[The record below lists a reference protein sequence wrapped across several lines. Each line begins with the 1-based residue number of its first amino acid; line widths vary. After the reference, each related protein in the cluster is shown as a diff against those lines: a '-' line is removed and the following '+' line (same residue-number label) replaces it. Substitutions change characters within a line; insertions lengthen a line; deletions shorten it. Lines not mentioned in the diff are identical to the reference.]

1 MKTINDAQLKKYTT
15 IQIGGV
21 AKCLIIPETSEELI
35 KIVKERKP
43 KYFLGGGSNLLI
55 AEREFELVVLLRE
68 FDTSIIFMGNG
79 KFRVG
84 ASVRLQKLINT
95 VNEYE
100 YGGIE
105 YLYSVPGLVGGAV
118 TMNAGRGKQF
128 NQCISD
134 YIVSVDVV
142 ENGNVR
148 TLKKEECGFEYRSSV
163 FKKSEMIVISV
174 EFDFQKLSKGESERL
189 KKQRIELCKNYQ
201 DNSHPNFGSVFV
213 ENNVN
218 IMKIAK
224 ILKIGKKVHFSS
236 KTLNWILNE
245 GGTYQDAI
253 DTIQKVEKIHKF
265 FSKKCIREFVT
276 WD

>member
-1 MKTINDAQLKKYTT
+1 MKKINNAQLKKYTT

-21 AKCLIIPETSEELI
+21 ANCLIIPETSEELI
-35 KIVKERKP
+35 DIVREKKP

-55 AEREFELVVLLRE
+55 AEHEFELVVLLRE
-68 FDTSIIFMGNG
+68 FDTSISPIGNG
-79 KFRVG
+79 KFKVG
-84 ASVRLQKLINT
+84 ASVRLQKLINKI
-95 VNEYE
+95 NEYG

-118 TMNAGRGKQF
+118 SMNAGRGKQF

-134 YIVSVDVV
+134 YIVSVDVI
-142 ENGNVR
+142 ENGIVK

-174 EFDFQKLSKGESERL
+174 EFYFPKVVKEESEKL
-189 KKQRIELCKNYQ
+189 KKQRIELCKKYQ

-213 ENNVN
+213 EKNVT
-218 IMKIAK
+218 IMKLARK
-224 ILKIGKKVHFSS
+224 LKIGKKVHFSS

-253 DTIQKVEKIHKF
+253 DAIQKIEIIHKF

>member
-1 MKTINDAQLKKYTT
+1 
-15 IQIGGV
+15 
-21 AKCLIIPETSEELI
+21 
-35 KIVKERKP
+35 
-43 KYFLGGGSNLLI
+43 
-55 AEREFELVVLLRE
+55 
-68 FDTSIIFMGNG
+68 MGNG